1 MSLII
6 EKPFIMFVWETSPAR
21 QGFAA
26 SSNSFSK
33 QYTNSKDFRIRAMM
47 LYCVLKRQTNVPYL
61 AAGLVLV
68 LFCLFRLSVSLP
80 SLPPPLSKYII
91 NMSVYS
97 SPAPVNFLVEG
108 IKSCILFHS

>member
-1 MSLII
+1 
-6 EKPFIMFVWETSPAR
+6 
-21 QGFAA
+21 
-26 SSNSFSK
+26 
-33 QYTNSKDFRIRAMM
+33 M

-80 SLPPPLSKYII
+80 PPPLSKYII

-97 SPAPVNFLVEG
+97 SPAPVNFVFEG
-108 IKSCILFHS
+108 IKSCILFHSLFQTPGKL